1 MAEPDLLL
9 LASSPFVGRSRE
21 LMTLRAIVPH
31 AESEGR
37 RIALVGGEAGSGKS
51 RLVREFAR
59 EVAEEGVLILTGA
72 CDVMV
77 RTPYRPFVE
86 ALDQLVRTTDPDVL
100 RGELG
105 SAGGELSRILPDLP
119 ARLGGLP
126 DPVAADP
133 DTERHRLHTAVT
145 DLLAGA
151 SRRAPLVLVIED
163 GHWADGPTLQL
174 LRHIARSVPDARL
187 LVLATFRDTEADVPA
202 ELADALAD
210 LRRSDDVV
218 RLRLAGL
225 TDDDVAEYLR
235 RSAGAEVD
243 PALAELAQA
252 IRALTEGNAFLLS
265 ELWRTLVETDAIVV
279 ADGGLRLTRPL
290 AEIATPQS
298 VREVVSQRLS
308 RLDATTRD
316 LLELAAVAG
325 TEFELDLL
333 REAAPAE
340 LVRLDALDPAVRSG
354 MIEEVPA
361 APRLAYRFT
370 HELVRRALYD
380 RLSALRR
387 AELHLRVGEALVELA
402 PSPDARALADL
413 AHHFAAAAPIGGP
426 DRAVEYG
433 LLAAYAAAGAL
444 AYEEAAAH
452 LRVALRIGIPD
463 GRRRAE
469 TLIDL
474 GTALFRAGSSLDALQ
489 SFREA
494 AEIGR
499 GLGDGELLTRAATG
513 FEDACWR
520 PAMHDHGARAL
531 LEEASLALSE
541 EDSELRVGLLSGLA
555 RTLEFEGESAR
566 AKPIREEAIAMA
578 RRLDDRVGLATVL
591 MRAYWARST
600 LTLDEILGMLT
611 EACALAEQIGD
622 IDIEAEA
629 MEWRVATLLALG
641 EVEAARHGIAVVL
654 EMAQQMRQPFII
666 HVAEHY
672 EASLA
677 LFEGRIDDA
686 ERAAERSRDWGQLLT
701 GRDASGIYGIQMF
714 GIRREQGRLAELAPL
729 MRILATDRGG
739 DAWRPGL
746 VALLAELGM
755 HDEVRRELALVQE
768 EGLDAFRAGIWV
780 GSLTYLADA
789 ACAVGDRGAAELLY
803 PELEPLTGMNVMIGH
818 GVAVYG
824 SGDRYLGMLA
834 ATLGDPALAERH
846 FEAALELNRHMGA
859 GTWLAHTA
867 YEYGRALVRDGELER
882 GAAQLAEAG
891 ALAHRLGLTALRSR
905 VDGLGPAVVPPG
917 PAGLSER
924 ELEILR
930 LVARGL
936 SNREIGAELHIS
948 EHTAANHI
956 RSILRKTGSANRT
969 EATAFAYEHGLVEA

>member
-1 MAEPDLLL
+1 MAEPVLL

-21 LMTLRAIVPH
+21 LATLRALVPY

-37 RIALVGGEAGSGKS
+37 RIAVVGGEAGSGKS
-51 RLVREFAR
+51 RLVRELAR
-59 EVAEEGVLILTGA
+59 EVTAEGVLVLTGA
-72 CDVMV
+72 CDAVV

-86 ALDQLVRTTDPDVL
+86 ALGQLVRATDPEVL
-100 RGELG
+100 RRELG
-105 SAGGELSRILPDLP
+105 SAGGELTRIFPDLS

-126 DPVAADP
+126 DPVGADP

-151 SRRAPLVLVIED
+151 CRRQPLVLVLED

-218 RLRLAGL
+218 RLRLGGL
-225 TDDDVAEYLR
+225 TDDDVTEYLW

-279 ADGGLRLTRPL
+279 TDGGLRLTRPL
-290 AEIATPQS
+290 EEIATPQS
-298 VREVVSQRLS
+298 VREVVNQRLS
-308 RLDATTRD
+308 RLDAITRD

-333 REAAPAE
+333 RQAAPEE
-340 LVRLDALDPAVRSG
+340 LRRLDALEPAVRSG

-361 APRLAYRFT
+361 PTLAYRFT

-380 RLSALRR
+380 RLSGLRR
-387 AELHLRVGEALVELA
+387 AELHLRVGEALEALA
-402 PSPDARALADL
+402 PSSDSLPLADL
-413 AHHFAAAAPIGGP
+413 AHHFAAASPIGGP
-426 DRAVEYG
+426 ERAVEYS
-433 LLAAYAAAGAL
+433 LLAARAASSAL

-463 GRRRAE
+463 ERRRAE
-469 TLIDL
+469 TLIEL
-474 GTALFRAGSSLDALQ
+474 GTAQFRAGTSLDALD

-499 GLGDGELLTRAATG
+499 ELGDGELLTRAATG

-520 PAMHDHGARAL
+520 PAMHEQGARTL
-531 LEEASLALSE
+531 LEEASVALSE
-541 EDSELRVGLLSGLA
+541 EDSALRVALLSGLA

-578 RRLDDRVGLATVL
+578 RRLDDRSGLATVL

-600 LTLDEILGMLT
+600 LTLDEILALLT
-611 EACALAEQIGD
+611 ESCALAQQIGD
-622 IDIEAEA
+622 IDIQAEA

-641 EVEAARHGIAVVL
+641 EIEAARRGIAVVL
-654 EMAQQMRQPFII
+654 EMAQQMRQPFIL

-672 EASLA
+672 ESSLA

-714 GIRREQGRLAELAPL
+714 GIRREQGRLAELAPVI
-729 MRILATDRGG
+729 RILATEGGG

-755 HDEVRRELALVQE
+755 DDEVKRELALVQAD
-768 EGLDAFRAGIWV
+768 GLDSFRTGIWV

-789 ACAVGDRGAAELLY
+789 ASAVGDPAAAELLY

-818 GVAVYG
+818 GVACYG

-834 ATLGDPALAERH
+834 ATLGDSARAERH
-846 FEAALELNRHMGA
+846 FEAALELNRRMGA

-882 GAAQLAEAG
+882 GAAMLAEAG
-891 ALAHRLGLTALRSR
+891 TLASRLGLSALQSR
-905 VDGLGPAVVPPG
+905 IEGLRPSVESPDPS
-917 PAGLSER
+917 GLSER
-924 ELEILR
+924 ELEVLR

-936 SNREIGAELHIS
+936 SNREIGAELYIS

-969 EATAFAYEHGLVEA
+969 EATAFAYEHGLVDA